1 MISRRFREN
10 IRNVWNY
17 IDICIYFFSKEF
29 VQSKKKGG
37 GEYFKKNN
45 PRRNASITFLVI
57 ENRGCYTFTFH
68 VSANAISETERATVQ
83 KKSSFFFP
91 PRRKETSPSPSFS
104 FSPRKKERK
113 RKIKQPNQ
121 LCR

>member
-1 MISRRFREN
+1 MISKRFREN

-29 VQSKKKGG
+29 VQFKKKGG

-45 PRRNASITFLVI
+45 PRRNASITFLII
-57 ENRGCYTFTFH
+57 ENRGCYTFAFH
-68 VSANAISETERATVQ
+68 VSANAISETERASVQ

-104 FSPRKKERK
+104 LSPRKKERK